1 GGRTRPFRPML
12 ELCLSGDPR
21 TGGGGMSTPLLEVK
35 DLQKRYPIYGPLGKL
50 FRPKTYMN
58 AVSGMSLQLY
68 EGETYGLVGESG
80 CGKTTTGR
88 AILGLVKP
96 DGGEIWYR
104 GHDLTKL
111 SD

>member
-1 GGRTRPFRPML
+1 
-12 ELCLSGDPR
+12 
-21 TGGGGMSTPLLEVK
+21 MSTPLLEVK

-111 SD
+111 SDQEFRPLRRELQLVFQDPLSSLNPR